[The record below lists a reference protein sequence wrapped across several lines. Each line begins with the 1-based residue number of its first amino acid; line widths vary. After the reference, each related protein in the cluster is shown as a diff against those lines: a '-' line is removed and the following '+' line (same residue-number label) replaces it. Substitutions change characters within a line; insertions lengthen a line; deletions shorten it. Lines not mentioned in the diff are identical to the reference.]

1 MNGFAYI
8 YAKQEYEFSK
18 ELTYKIQNIL
28 SKRGKDNSYIY
39 LLDNILA
46 IQNTTNNK
54 VNNGLQEK
62 HFFNNNKYK
71 ILTDSRIDNLDELYL
86 KYPEL
91 NGLKDP
97 EILIKLYEKFGQNFY
112 SEIEGPLSFIIFDPE
127 NKTINGC
134 RDLFGQKPFYYLN
147 DSNFLIISS
156 EIDIFFEFGIEKS
169 LNDNKVSQFILNEFI
184 KDGESFYK
192 NIQKLSGGY
201 ELSYKE
207 NVLNIKKFIQS
218 SDLINETDLNIHKS
232 SKNLKKVIENVTSSM
247 ASRIDYNI
255 ASTLSGGLDSS
266 SLSILL
272 CNQNPNKDTHAFSV
286 NFKGLSKKDH
296 SKTYEKN
303 YVDEVL
309 RNTSLVHKEINL
321 KYNDSGPIYSKI
333 NYKFS
338 SQPYGIINGYM
349 HDAIFSECK
358 KNNINYLADG
368 LFGDEIIS
376 HGIYRLNE
384 LLNKGNFFM
393 FIYELIMLKRNKV
406 LFSIKA
412 YVKSNLIKPIFN
424 VLKNN
429 FSLKE
434 FNARSYEDMSFLL
447 QKNLNNKEFLKK
459 YKNSRKFYFKSDRDE
474 QLKLLDSGVI
484 EFALEQLDEISNYNN
499 LENFYPFLDKRILKH
514 ALNTPSKFKL
524 RNGITRYYFRE
535 AMKSTLPKILYRR
548 KTKSNI
554 GPYAFNQIKECLNDD
569 FPKIVNNSK
578 IIKNYIDTR
587 ELFDIIES
595 KQLDTNLSLIIYK
608 IICLERWRTE
618 ID

>member
-8 YAKQEYEFSK
+8 FAKQEYEFSNK
-18 ELTYKIQNIL
+18 LTRKIQSIL
-28 SKRGKDNSYIY
+28 SRRGKDNSYVY
-39 LLDNILA
+39 LFDNVLA

-54 VNNGLQEK
+54 VNNGLREE
-62 HFFNNNKYK
+62 HFFNNKYK

-91 NGLKDP
+91 KGLKDP

-112 SEIEGPLSFIIFDPE
+112 SEIEGPLSFVIFDSD
-127 NKTINGC
+127 NKTVNGC
-134 RDLFGQKPFYYLN
+134 RDLFGQKPFYFLN
-147 DSNFLIISS
+147 NSNFLIISS

-192 NIQKLSGGY
+192 NIQKLNGGY

-207 NVLNIKKFIQS
+207 SILNIKKYIQS
-218 SDLINETDLNIHKS
+218 TDLINETNLSLQES
-232 SKNLKKVIENVTSSM
+232 SKKLKKVIENVTSSM

-255 ASTLSGGLDSS
+255 GSTLSGGLDSS

-286 NFKGLSKKDH
+286 NFQGLSKKDYL
-296 SKTYEKN
+296 KTYEKN

-309 RNTSLVHKEINL
+309 RNRNLVHKEINL

-349 HDAIFSECK
+349 HDAIFFECK

-376 HGIYRLNE
+376 HGIFRLNE
-384 LLNKGNFFM
+384 LLNKGNIVM

-424 VLKNN
+424 VFKNN

-447 QKNLNNKEFLKK
+447 KKNLNNKEFLKK
-459 YKNSRKFYFKSDRDE
+459 YKNSRNFYFKSDRDE

-484 EFALEQLDEISNYNN
+484 EFALEQLDEIANHNN

-535 AMKSTLPKILYRR
+535 AMKSILPKILYRR

-554 GPYAFNQIKECLNDD
+554 GPYAYNQIKEYLNDD
-569 FPKIVNNSK
+569 FPKMVNDSK
-578 IIKNYIDTR
+578 IVKKYVDTR
-587 ELFDIIES
+587 ELFDILKS
-595 KQLDTNLSLIIYK
+595 KKLDTNLSLIVYK
-608 IICLERWRTE
+608 IICLERWSRKT
-618 ID
+618 D